1 MGRDGMKKL
10 SCLWRRIE
18 SQESVV
24 SASTPLQPL
33 VCTLLRA
40 PRNKA
45 VTAFVIPPDGVPAAA
60 VRCMET

>member
-45 VTAFVIPPDGVPAAA
+45 VPPGGVPAAA

>member
-1 MGRDGMKKL
+1 MGVDGMKEI
-10 SCLWRRIE
+10 SYLWERIE

-24 SASTPLQPL
+24 PASIPLQTL

-40 PRNKA
+40 SRNKA
-45 VTAFVIPPDGVPAAA
+45 VRAFAMPPDGVPAAA

>member
-1 MGRDGMKKL
+1 MGRGGMKKF
-10 SCLWRRIE
+10 SCLWGRIE

-45 VTAFVIPPDGVPAAA
+45 VPPDGVPAAA

>member
-1 MGRDGMKKL
+1 MDGMKKL
-10 SCLWRRIE
+10 SYLWRRIK

-24 SASTPLQPL
+24 SASIPLQTL

-40 PRNKA
+40 SKNKA
-45 VTAFVIPPDGVPAAA
+45 VIAFAIPPDGVPAAA